1 MDQQVVT
8 AKARKKRQNISAF
21 RSLLETPAVGSVTLP
36 ANARLAF
43 RSVAGAIAG
52 TTAAT
57 LTGTSTRTIHSP
69 ALAAGEFVTL
79 DYAERDTVVTPASGF
94 DVLIDI
100 GLGKFQKI
108 GGA

>member
-1 MDQQVVT
+1 MQWQAT
-8 AKARKKRQNISAF
+8 KNRKKRQNVTAF
-21 RSLLETPAVGSVTLP
+21 KALLATPATGSVTLP

-43 RSVAGAIAG
+43 RSVSGAVAG

-57 LTGTSTRTIHSP
+57 LVGTSNRTIQTP

-79 DYAERDTVVTPASGF
+79 DYAERDTVVIPSSGF
-94 DVLIDI
+94 DVLLDI
-100 GLGKFQKI
+100 GLGRFQKI